1 MPVQSDQLFTSDPY
15 YDDFDERM
23 NFYRILFRPSYAV
36 QARELTQT
44 QTLLQDQI
52 TKAAN
57 VAFRDGDLVAGGGLT
72 VDTTLAS
79 VQLENTFDNATVNAQ
94 HWAGSTIYGAADGGV
109 GVARGYVVAVSDRDS
124 FDPNTLVVRYLSDLI
139 FADGVTIYDA
149 DRTLEATTV
158 SATGASKTPNASNVA
173 SIVSVDESVFYLSGF
188 LNYVA
193 PQTLILEKYS
203 NTPSYSI
210 GFNID
215 EVIVDQAD
223 QNASPTNSD
232 IPIGETLLDPANG
245 AYNYNAPG
253 ATRYRQILNISKRTY
268 SNTTVIEAEG
278 NTRFV
283 ELFRVKS
290 GAVSSNYDSIYPD
303 DTFRTRPDQEKTQVT
318 PLLVSK
324 HQNKGVQG
332 FTNTSVQS
340 TITGK
345 GTAFLTD
352 FSVGDKIYLEKNNYY
367 GNGTVSFNGASFIT
381 GDNTTFSDD
390 FAAGMYITVADRDYE
405 IANVL
410 SNTSMFVVGQTAK
423 NILANPYEVKSIRPA
438 EVLAV
443 GSDTSMTVNAL
454 VGDGTDQKIINANTF
469 TVRVEG
475 GLIQNGEEVTT
486 YQESKDLTVRKP
498 RDTQY
503 INNVSVGV
511 GLQNYFVVSGEQD
524 GHATFPQGPAAF
536 DLENLKE
543 VVHLHCSPYAN
554 VATLTQIQST
564 VVATARVRDFM
575 PLFVENVDQGKNGYG
590 VALWNIQPRT
600 MANTIGVVGDTTST
614 YANDTFLTLNGPT
627 AQLDDAYNGVTLEF
641 TDGKLEGFQT
651 RIKDYFANSS
661 LLVDPLP
668 NMPANNDGYRL
679 LFQSKDVKSI
689 CAQNNTS
696 LAISVKYQ
704 VSNDYGKVSNT
715 IFGTTFR
722 DSVLF
727 KQSQTPQFLY
737 ETPYQVKSARTSGG
751 TVKTSYKSRRRELVT
766 IVPQAG
772 TAGQMTV
779 DSGIQFTFPFY
790 DGTMSAKDA
799 RENFQVFVAATA
811 DNAATPVGNSL
822 AISGQLDT
830 VTLGGGGA
838 GGGAGKATSSTFYI
852 SDRGDAT
859 QAFVV
864 ATVEAENMGFKT
876 KALITETGFIAE
888 DPNTILGSTD
898 SVQKTDVFRIRA
910 VIDSQVD
917 INGNKNILAS
927 ADLQTAA
934 QGGTLSGANTIY
946 VTENYE
952 IDSGQRDDYYDHGG
966 VKLIGD
972 PPTGQLGIVFDY
984 FEHDTIGSVSYFSI
998 DSYPAVFEPEDI
1010 PVYTTSAGREIPL
1023 ANCLDFR
1030 PAIQDYNY
1038 TSAFYANTNVDDPAT
1053 VGDVWDSLLYMPTM
1067 NDGLSLSL
1075 GYYTKRIDTIMVDAE
1090 NEIELI
1096 KGREDTDPEAPN
1108 VKKDQLELFDIL
1120 IYPYAD
1126 SLREIKIKPTYAETN
1141 PNYDLFTN
1149 FGEGD
1154 TYGQPTGLVRS
1165 YVESF
1170 EGFSKADIG
1179 TTEFSCAIDTKD
1191 RVLQSMKNV
1200 QVWDMKFA
1208 PNASRNVTSYDD
1220 KVVVMEHIHVDAVIQ
1235 PYYSNTLAINPFG
1248 RSKFQGQLK
1257 MTPSMDTW
1265 FDHNVKPTVS
1275 VNEVGENDLY
1285 ESGEV
1290 NYLNSSFNFW
1300 QTYWWGYHSKK
1311 DKFGKLSSRQFKSF
1325 SDRVPQAP
1333 LPLQF
1338 NEDLSDNIKR
1348 DASVVPYMNSTDI
1361 FFNAEGLKPYTNV
1374 YMYVDGERIDHHFIK
1389 YPQGLVFED
1398 VDISGAHFE
1407 VGEEVSQVTN
1417 VGTATATV
1425 IHSYKPTTDRTT
1437 VLVYRSSTADFD
1449 VDAEDT
1455 VDGATSAGRGNLFN
1469 VEAAETDFSVNQ
1481 YGIVAGLLNLPS
1493 GRFTSTDKL
1502 IKITDKQTWE
1512 AGNVAESTFAEFV
1525 YRSRPSSPQSRQTR
1539 SNDWR
1544 RSDNRDDVVYYSEF
1558 DREKYTTDFT
1568 REFAQC
1574 IYVDPAEYPQG
1585 YHMTG
1590 FAIYV
1595 ANTDSLANTGS
1606 PLKFSVRPMV
1616 DGYPSPSEILPFSE
1630 KIVQATEVRTTVQ
1643 NNLEP
1648 DSQTTNDGDGNGT
1661 KVWFR
1666 APVYLYPG
1674 REYALTIDTDN
1685 PEYKLHVGRIGE
1697 TLTNLTHRI
1706 RPYKEL
1712 PRMFRRNNNGGWK
1725 EDKFNML
1732 TMQTYRADFYTEQEG
1747 YARFTMKEAPSAN
1760 VKFDGFYCHVGDVT
1774 YGNTAYIDYQW
1785 KGSSETLGDDL
1796 DFRSFAPNE
1805 NYWFNNISKI
1815 GQQRVISTS
1824 ANSFVLNCVMHTS
1837 NEDLSPIFDFEQLKL
1852 VTWENIIDNAE
1863 LSADKFIIEN
1873 PGLGYHFDT
1882 TVNGNTEATIVVAG
1896 GDRYANGDEI
1906 AIASLNMGAGGRISG
1921 INITDGGSG
1930 YYGNVAVTVTN
1941 KAGEAAP
1948 TTDAVVRVKSETD
1961 PYLGLCGSRY
1971 ISKVFEIGDT
1981 ANSLKVMMDG
1991 KRPGGTNLKLYMR
2004 AVSGFD
2010 NSGIYDAYYQEL
2022 PMVGDSNTVYS
2033 DTFTEFVF
2041 ETPKDFLLRD
2051 SSEVVFDSY
2060 STFQVKV
2067 VFTSEDTSR
2076 TPEVKN
2082 MRIFAFNRNL

>member
-36 QARELTQT
+36 QARELTQI
-44 QTLLQDQI
+44 QTLLQDQL
-52 TKAAN
+52 TKTAN
-57 VAFRDGDLVAGGGLT
+57 VSFRDGDLVAGGGLT

-79 VQLENTFDNATVNAQ
+79 VKLENTFDNATVNAQ
-94 HWAGSTIYGAADGGV
+94 HWLGSTIYGAADGGV

-124 FDPNTLVVRYLSDLI
+124 FDPNTLIVRYVTDLI

-173 SIVSVDESVFYLSGF
+173 SIVSVDESVYYVSGF

-193 PQTLILEKYS
+193 PQTLILEKYA

-215 EVIVDQAD
+215 EVIVDEAD
-223 QNASPTNSD
+223 QNSSPVFTQ

-253 ATRYRQILNISKRTY
+253 ATRYRQILNIAKRTF
-268 SNTTVIEAEG
+268 SNTDVIEAEG

-283 ELFRVKS
+283 ELFRINR
-290 GAVSSNYDSIYPD
+290 GEVSSNYDSIYPN
-303 DTFRTRPDQEKTQVT
+303 DTFRTRPTHQKKQID
-318 PLLVSK
+318 PLLVSA
-324 HQNKGVQG
+324 HQSRGTQG

-352 FSVGDKIYLEKNNYY
+352 FAVGDKIYLEKDQYY
-367 GNGTVSFNGASFIT
+367 GNGTVSFNGSGFIT
-381 GDNTTFSDD
+381 GQNTTFSND
-390 FAAGMYITVADRDYE
+390 FSAGKFITVNDKDYE

-410 SNTSMFVVGQTAK
+410 SNTSMFIIGQTDK
-423 NILANPYEVKSIRPA
+423 NIVENPYIVKSARA
-438 EVLAV
+438 TEVLAI

-475 GLIQNGEEVTT
+475 GATINGEEVTT
-486 YQESKDLTVRKP
+486 FQASKDITIRKP

-524 GHATFPQGPAAF
+524 GHPTFLQGPGAF
-536 DLENLKE
+536 DLEGLGE
-543 VVHLHCSPYAN
+543 VVHLHSSPFAN
-554 VATLTQIQST
+554 TSTLTQIMST

-575 PLFVENVDQGKNGYG
+575 PLFVDNVDQGKNGYG
-590 VALWNIQPRT
+590 IALWNIEPRT
-600 MANTIGVVGDTTST
+600 VANTIGVAGDTTGF

-641 TDGKLEGFQT
+641 TSGKLAGFQT
-651 RIKDYFANSS
+651 RIKTYFANSS
-661 LLVDPLP
+661 LIVDSLP

-679 LFQSKDVKSI
+679 LFQTKDVKSI
-689 CAQNNTS
+689 CAQNNSTLS
-696 LAISVKYQ
+696 ISTKYQ
-704 VSNDYGKVSNT
+704 VSNVYGKVSNT
-715 IFGTTFR
+715 ILGYTYR

-737 ETPYQVKSARTSGG
+737 ETPYQLKSLRTQGG

-772 TAGQMTV
+772 TAGSMTV
-779 DSGIQFTFPFY
+779 DSGIQFTFPFF
-790 DGTMSAKDA
+790 DGVMDAQDA
-799 RENFQVFVAATA
+799 RESFQVFVAATS
-811 DNAATPVGNSL
+811 DNINTPVGNSL
-822 AISGQLDT
+822 AISGQLDS

-838 GGGAGKATSSTFYI
+838 GGGAGKATSATFFI
-852 SDRGDAT
+852 SDRGAAT
-859 QAFVV
+859 QAYVV
-864 ATVEAENMGFKT
+864 ATVEAENMAFKT
-876 KALITETGFIAE
+876 KTLINQTGFIVE
-888 DPNTILGSTD
+888 EPNTTLGGLD
-898 SVQKTDVFRIRA
+898 SVQKTDIYRIRA

-917 INGNKNILAS
+917 VNGNRNILS
-927 ADLQTAA
+927 STDLQTAA
-934 QGGTLSGANTIY
+934 QGGTLSGANTVY

-952 IDSGQRDDYYDHGG
+952 LDTGQRDDYYDHGG
-966 VKLIGD
+966 VRLVGA
-972 PPTGQLGIVFDY
+972 PPTGQIGIVFDY
-984 FEHDTIGSVSYFSI
+984 FEHDAIGSAAYFST
-998 DSYPAVFEPEDI
+998 DSYPNVFEPEDI
-1010 PVYTTSAGREIPL
+1010 PVYTTSAGRKIPL
-1023 ANCLDFR
+1023 ANAIDFR

-1038 TSAFYANTNVDDPAT
+1038 TATYYANTQVDDPST
-1053 VGDVWDSLLYMPTM
+1053 EGDVWDSLLFLPTM
-1067 NDGLSLSL
+1067 NDGVSVSL
-1075 GYYTKRIDTIMVDAE
+1075 GYFTKRIDTIMIDAE

-1096 KGREDTDPEAPN
+1096 RGQEDTEPEAPM
-1108 VKKDQLELFDIL
+1108 VKKDELELFDIL
-1120 IYPYAD
+1120 VYPYAR
-1126 SLREIKIKPTYAETN
+1126 SLREIKIKPKFADYNLE
-1141 PNYDLFTN
+1141 YDLFAN
-1149 FGEGD
+1149 FAEGD
-1154 TYGQPTGLVRS
+1154 TYGQPTGLVRA

-1170 EGFSKADIG
+1170 EGFGKADIG
-1179 TTEFSCAIDTKD
+1179 TPEFSMAIDTKD
-1191 RVLQSMKNV
+1191 RVLHSMKNV
-1200 QVWDMKFA
+1200 QTWDMEFA
-1208 PNASRNVTSYDD
+1208 QNASRNVTSYDD
-1220 KVVVMEHIHVDAVIQ
+1220 KIIVMEHTNVDAIQQ
-1235 PYYSNTLAINPFG
+1235 PYYSNTIAINPFG

-1257 MTPSMDTW
+1257 MTPSMNPW
-1265 FDHNVKPTVS
+1265 FDDNVKPTVA
-1275 VNEVGENDLY
+1275 VNEVGENDMF
-1285 ESGEV
+1285 EVGVV
-1290 NYLNSSFNFW
+1290 NYLNCSFNFW
-1300 QTYWWGYHSKK
+1300 QTYWWGQHSRK
-1311 DKFGKLSSRQFKSF
+1311 DRFKSISTRQFQSF
-1325 SDRVPQAP
+1325 SDRVPYAP
-1333 LPLQF
+1333 LPIQF
-1338 NEDLSDNIKR
+1338 NEELNDNVTR
-1348 DASVVPYMNSTDI
+1348 DASVIPYMPSQDI

-1374 YMYVDGERIDHHFIK
+1374 FMYVDGERVDHRFVSL
-1389 YPQGLVFED
+1389 PQGLVFED
-1398 VDISGAHFE
+1398 VNITGSQFE
-1407 VGEEVSQVTN
+1407 IGETVSQVTN
-1417 VGTATATV
+1417 VGTAEATV
-1425 IHSYKPTTDRTT
+1425 VHSFKPTTDRTT
-1437 VLVYRSSTADFD
+1437 VLVIRTSVADFD

-1455 VDGATSAGRGNLFN
+1455 VDGQTSAGRGNLFN
-1469 VEAAETDFSVNQ
+1469 VEAVATEFEANQ
-1481 YGIVAGLLNLPS
+1481 YGIVAGLLRLPP
-1493 GRFTSTDKL
+1493 GRFTATDKL
-1502 IKITDKQTWE
+1502 IQITDKNTYE
-1512 AGNVAESTFAEFV
+1512 AGNVGESTFAEFK
-1525 YRSRPSSPQSRQTR
+1525 YQARPSYPMARQTR
-1539 SNDWR
+1539 PNELR
-1544 RSDNRDDVVYYSEF
+1544 RSDNRDETVYYTEF

-1574 IYVDPAEYPQG
+1574 IYVDPAEYPKG

-1606 PLKFSVRPMV
+1606 PLKFSLRPMV

-1661 KVWFR
+1661 KVYFR

-1674 REYALTIDTDN
+1674 REYALVIDTDN

-1712 PRMFRRNNNGGWK
+1712 PRMFRRNNNGGWM

-1732 TMQTYRADFYTEQEG
+1732 TMQTYRADFYTG
-1747 YARFTMKEAPSAN
+1747 SSYARFVMKQPPVAN
-1760 VKFDGFYCHVGDVT
+1760 VKMDGFHLHVGDVS
-1774 YGNTAYIDYQW
+1774 YGNVAFIDYQW
-1785 KGSSETLGDDL
+1785 KGSSETQGDDL
-1796 DFRSFAPNE
+1796 DYRSFGPNE
-1805 NYWFNNISKI
+1805 NYWFNSISKI
-1815 GQQRVISTS
+1815 NEQRVISTS
-1824 ANSFVLNCVMHTS
+1824 ANSFVLNAVMYTS
-1837 NEDLSPIFDFEQLKL
+1837 HEDLSPVFDFEQMKL
-1852 VTWENIIDNAE
+1852 VTWENVIDNAQ
-1863 LSADKFIIEN
+1863 LNNDAFVIEN

-1882 TVNGNTEATIVVAG
+1882 TVNGNTEATIAISG

-1906 AIASLNMGAGGRISG
+1906 AVATLNMGAGGRISSVNV
-1921 INITDGGSG
+1921 INGGSG
-1930 YYGNVAVTVTN
+1930 YTGNVSVVITN

-1948 TTDAVVRVKSETD
+1948 TTDAVIRVKSETD
-1961 PYLGLCGSRY
+1961 PYLGLVGSRY

-1981 ANSLKVMMDG
+1981 ANALKVMLEG
-1991 KRPGGTNLKLYMR
+1991 KRPGGSNIKVYMR

-2010 NSGIYDAYYQEL
+2010 NSRIYDAWYQEI
-2022 PMVGDSNTVYS
+2022 PMIGDSNTVYS
-2033 DTFTEFVF
+2033 DVFTEFCF
-2041 ETPKDFLLRD
+2041 ETSTDFLLRD
-2051 SSEVVFDSY
+2051 QTERVFGEF
-2060 STFQVKV
+2060 STFQLKV